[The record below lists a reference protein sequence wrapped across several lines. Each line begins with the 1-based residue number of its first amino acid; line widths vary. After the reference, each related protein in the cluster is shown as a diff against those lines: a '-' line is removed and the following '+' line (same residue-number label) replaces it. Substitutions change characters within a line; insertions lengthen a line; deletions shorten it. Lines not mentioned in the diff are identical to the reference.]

1 MLNNRAMDR
10 FETMRLF
17 VRLVERR
24 SFTAAAA
31 DLGLPRSTA
40 SEVLRGL
47 EAHLGARLLERTT
60 RHVTPTLDGEEYY
73 RRCVAI
79 LSEVEEAES
88 AMRDAQP
95 RGLLRVDA
103 HPPLTRTFILPQLPE
118 FLARHPLIELQIGQG
133 DRLVD
138 LVREGVDCVIRSGQP
153 EDSGMIRRRLGLIV
167 EVTVASPAY
176 LARHGTPKTPDAL
189 DGHQMVGFISSRTGD
204 VLPLEF
210 SVDGALREIVLPSRI
225 RVNNSDTMADLA
237 RLGFGLVQAPRYRF
251 ADDLASGAL
260 VEVLP
265 NHPPSPTP
273 LSALYPQNRQLT
285 LRLRVFLDWISRI
298 FAEAKI

>member
-1 MLNNRAMDR
+1 MDR

-40 SEVLRGL
+40 SEVLRSL
-47 EAHLGARLLERTT
+47 EAHLGVRLLERTT
-60 RHVTPTLDGEEYY
+60 RHVTATLDGEEYY

-95 RGLLRVDA
+95 RGLLRFDA
-103 HPPLTRTFILPQLPE
+103 HPLLTRTFILPNLPE

-138 LVREGVDCVIRSGQP
+138 LVREGVDCVIRAGQL
-153 EDSGMIRRRLGLIV
+153 EDSGMIQRSLGTIA
-167 EVTVASPAY
+167 EITVASPAY
-176 LARHGTPKTPDAL
+176 LAKHGTPKTPDAL

-210 SVDGALREIVLPSRI
+210 SVGGALREIVLPSRI

-237 RLGFGLVQAPRYRF
+237 RLGFGLMQAPRYRF
-251 ADDLASGAL
+251 EEDLASGAL

-265 NHPPSPTP
+265 DFPPSPTP

-285 LRLRVFLDWISRI
+285 LRLRVFLDWIGRI

>member
-1 MLNNRAMDR
+1 MDR

-47 EAHLGARLLERTT
+47 EGHLGVRLLERTT

-79 LSEVEEAES
+79 LAEVEEAES

-95 RGLLRVDA
+95 RGLLRFDA
-103 HPPLTRTFILPQLPE
+103 HPLLTRTFILPTLPE
-118 FLARHPLIELQIGQG
+118 FLARHPMIELQIGQG

-138 LVREGVDCVIRSGQP
+138 LVREGVDCVIRAGEP
-153 EDSGMIRRRLGLIV
+153 EDSGMIQRRLGSIA

-176 LARHGTPKTPDAL
+176 LAANGTPASPDDL

-210 SVDGALREIVLPSRI
+210 SVKGGLRKIVLPSRI

-251 ADDLASGAL
+251 ANDLASGAL
-260 VEVLP
+260 VEVLS

-285 LRLRVFLDWISRI
+285 LRLRVFLDWIARI
-298 FAEAKI
+298 FGEAKL

>member
-1 MLNNRAMDR
+1 MDR

-40 SEVLRGL
+40 SEVLRSL
-47 EAHLGARLLERTT
+47 EAHLGVRLLERTT
-60 RHVTPTLDGEEYY
+60 RHVTATLDGEEYY

-95 RGLLRVDA
+95 RGLLRFDA
-103 HPPLTRTFILPQLPE
+103 HPLLTRTFILPNLPE

-138 LVREGVDCVIRSGQP
+138 LVREGVDCVIRAGQL
-153 EDSGMIRRRLGLIV
+153 EDSGMIQRSLGTIA
-167 EVTVASPAY
+167 EITVASPAY
-176 LARHGTPKTPDAL
+176 LAKHGTPKTPDAL

-210 SVDGALREIVLPSRI
+210 SVGGALREIVLPSRI

-237 RLGFGLVQAPRYRF
+237 RLGFGLMQAPRYRF
-251 ADDLASGAL
+251 EEDLASGAL

-265 NHPPSPTP
+265 NFPPSPTP

-285 LRLRVFLDWISRI
+285 LRLRVFLDWIGRI

>member
-79 LSEVEEAES
+79 LSEVEGAES

-103 HPPLTRTFILPQLPE
+103 HPLLTRTFILPQLPE

-153 EDSGMIRRRLGLIV
+153 
-167 EVTVASPAY
+167 
-176 LARHGTPKTPDAL
+176 
-189 DGHQMVGFISSRTGD
+189 
-204 VLPLEF
+204 
-210 SVDGALREIVLPSRI
+210 
-225 RVNNSDTMADLA
+225 
-237 RLGFGLVQAPRYRF
+237 
-251 ADDLASGAL
+251 
-260 VEVLP
+260 
-265 NHPPSPTP
+265 
-273 LSALYPQNRQLT
+273 
-285 LRLRVFLDWISRI
+285 
-298 FAEAKI
+298 

>member
-1 MLNNRAMDR
+1 MDR

-103 HPPLTRTFILPQLPE
+103 HPLLTRTFILPQLPE

>member
-1 MLNNRAMDR
+1 MDR
-10 FETMRLF
+10 FDAMRLF
-17 VRLVERR
+17 IRLVERQ

-31 DLGLPRSTA
+31 DLGIPRSTA

-47 EAHLGARLLERTT
+47 EARLGARLLERTT
-60 RHVTPTLDGEEYY
+60 RHVTPTLDGEDYY

-79 LSEVEEAES
+79 LAEVEEAEA

-95 RGLLRVDA
+95 RGLLRIDA
-103 HPPLTRTFILPQLPE
+103 HPLLTRTFILPHLPA
-118 FLARHPLIELQIGQG
+118 FLARHPQLDLQIGQG

-138 LVREGVDCVIRSGQP
+138 LVREGIDCVIRSGEP
-153 EDSGMIRRRLGLIV
+153 DDSGLILRRLGTIA

-176 LARHGTPKTPDAL
+176 LARHGTPEAPDRL
-189 DGHQMVGFISSRTGD
+189 DGHQMVAFMSSRTGD

-210 SVDGALREIVLPSRI
+210 SVGGALRHIVLPSRI

-260 VEVLP
+260 VEVLADT
-265 NHPPSPTP
+265 PPSPTP

-285 LRLRVFLDWISRI
+285 LRLRVFLDWISGI
-298 FAEAKI
+298 FAEAKP

>member
-1 MLNNRAMDR
+1 MDR

-31 DLGLPRSTA
+31 DLGMPRSTA

-47 EAHLGARLLERTT
+47 EAHLGVRLLERTT
-60 RHVTPTLDGEEYY
+60 RHVTATLDGEEYY

-103 HPPLTRTFILPQLPE
+103 HPLLTRTFILPKLPE
-118 FLARHPLIELQIGQG
+118 FLARHPLLELQIGQG

-138 LVREGVDCVIRSGQP
+138 LVREGVDCVIRAGQP
-153 EDSGMIRRRLGLIV
+153 DDSGMIQRRLAMV
-167 EVTVASPAY
+167 AEVTVASPAY
-176 LARHGTPKTPDAL
+176 LARYGMPKTPDAL

-210 SVDGALREIVLPSRI
+210 SVGGALREIVLPSRI

-237 RLGFGLVQAPRYRF
+237 RLGFGLMQAPRYRF
-251 ADDLASGAL
+251 EEDLASGAL

-265 NHPPSPTP
+265 DCPPSPTP

-285 LRLRVFLDWISRI
+285 LRLRVFLDWIGRI
-298 FAEAKI
+298 FGHAKL

>member
-1 MLNNRAMDR
+1 MDR

-47 EAHLGARLLERTT
+47 EAHLGVRLLERTT
-60 RHVTPTLDGEEYY
+60 RHVTATLDGEEYY
-73 RRCVAI
+73 RRCVSI

-103 HPPLTRTFILPQLPE
+103 HPLLTRTFILPKLPE
-118 FLARHPLIELQIGQG
+118 FLARHTLMELQIGQG

-138 LVREGVDCVIRSGQP
+138 LVREGVDCVIRAGQP
-153 EDSGMIRRRLGLIV
+153 DDSGMIQRRLGMV
-167 EVTVASPAY
+167 AEVTVASPTY
-176 LARHGTPKTPDAL
+176 LATHGTPATPDAL
-189 DGHQMVGFISSRTGD
+189 EGHQMVGFISSRTGD

-210 SVDGALREIVLPSRI
+210 SAGGALREIVLPSRI

-251 ADDLASGAL
+251 EEDLASGAL

-265 NHPPSPTP
+265 DHPPSPTP

-285 LRLRVFLDWISRI
+285 LRLRVFLDWIGRI
-298 FAEAKI
+298 FAEAKL

>member
-1 MLNNRAMDR
+1 MDR
-10 FETMRLF
+10 FDSMRLF

-40 SEVLRGL
+40 SEVIRGL
-47 EAHLGARLLERTT
+47 EARLGVRLLERTT
-60 RHVTPTLDGEEYY
+60 RHVTPTLDGEDYY

-88 AMRDAQP
+88 AMRDAEP

-103 HPPLTRTFILPQLPE
+103 HPLLTRTFILPKLPE
-118 FLARHPLIELQIGQG
+118 FLARHPLLELQIGQG

-138 LVREGVDCVIRSGQP
+138 LVREGVDCVIRAGQP
-153 EDSGMIRRRLGLIV
+153 DDSGMIQRRLGTVAEI
-167 EVTVASPAY
+167 TVASPAY
-176 LARHGTPKTPDAL
+176 LAQHGTPTAPDAL

-210 SVDGALREIVLPSRI
+210 SVGGTLREIMLPSRI
-225 RVNNSDTMADLA
+225 RVNNSDTMSDLA
-237 RLGFGLVQAPRYRF
+237 RLGFGMVQAPRYRF
-251 ADDLASGAL
+251 EQDLASGAL

-265 NHPPSPTP
+265 NFPPSPTP

-285 LRLRVFLDWISRI
+285 LRLRIFLDWIGRI
-298 FAEAKI
+298 FAEAKL